1 MATSKDSS
9 NFVLRNIGMKT
20 VWLGAGHCISP
31 KDFPTTPNFPSKH
44 PQLAVTKQSSH
55 PWSRKLFP
63 FVLKKKQL
71 PQINAG
77 HTVIF
82 EKTLR
87 QHHTPLKIQ
96 GRNFI
101 LNFHSAAV
109 TLHPYYNITETKK
122 KSQEKIKLDV
132 RAFYSSHIC
141 YTCPVDI
148 VKGVCSH
155 VMCPVDISGLACLHP
170 IPPHPYLPLLRPSP
184 QHPPN

>member
-1 MATSKDSS
+1 MQATV
-9 NFVLRNIGMKT
+9 FPQR
-20 VWLGAGHCISP
+20 ISRP
-31 KDFPTTPNFPSKH
+31 PPIFPASTP
-44 PQLAVTKQSSH
+44 QQAVTKQSSH

-109 TLHPYYNITETKK
+109 TLHPYYNITATRKK
-122 KSQEKIKLDV
+122 HKKRSNLMWGHFTRHIFVTHVLLILLKVFALMSCVPLIYPGLH
-132 RAFYSSHIC
+132 ASTPFLPTPICPYYS
-141 YTCPVDI
+141 
-148 VKGVCSH
+148 
-155 VMCPVDISGLACLHP
+155 
-170 IPPHPYLPLLRPSP
+170 PSP